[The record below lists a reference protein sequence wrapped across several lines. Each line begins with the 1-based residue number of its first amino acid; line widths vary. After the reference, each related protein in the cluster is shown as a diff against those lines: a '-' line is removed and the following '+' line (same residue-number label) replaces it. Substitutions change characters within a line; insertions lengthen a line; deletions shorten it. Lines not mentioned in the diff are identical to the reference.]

1 MATIKDV
8 AKLAQVSLGTVSN
21 VLNGK
26 TRNEELIERVENAMK
41 QLSYRPDATA
51 RSLKNTKTYTIGL
64 VLPDDVQKQYQNF
77 LMEIEKDL
85 RALGYNLLVKFSWN
99 NRMLERRAIDA
110 FLESRVDAIVLY
122 STVWKKYY
130 DEWESLNTPMLL
142 ISRHHVTEFRGDNIV
157 VDYSGAFKKM
167 LNELKRNHLKKVGL
181 IIEKDLLKDGK
192 LREIYEECYSDL
204 SLIKIVD
211 GSKERGFQAIF
222 ELCINC
228 ADLDGVIAGSNVIAE
243 GIRKALKTLKREK
256 IPVYVMKEG
265 NWLEDAGTY
274 AGEISVSQ
282 KKVAKET
289 VSRLIGA
296 IDAPQLHEN
305 ITQYIPAQYENK
317 YSSVWNILPAQNDL
331 RFAMYECS
339 SSRSLEMLSMV
350 YERESGKK
358 VFFDMYPYDEMEK
371 MLYQRGSEKDDY
383 YDGFM
388 MDITWFEGLVES
400 GCVKNLDHILH
411 TQKNYLDGFIDGAVR
426 DYGMYVESLYA
437 IPFASGSQILFYQK
451 DLFEDRAL
459 QMKFQR
465 KYNEKLAPAQN
476 WSQFN
481 AIAEFFTQSYNP
493 DSPVKYGVSM
503 ALGNS
508 VYMAIDFLDRLWAY
522 GGQIFDEFGKV
533 CINSGS
539 ALSALKSLMQT
550 YQYSSGEMLTSWDKV
565 AEEFSS
571 GNTAMVI
578 LYNSDVGNINNHT
591 MSKVAGNIGYALIPG
606 GVSVL
611 GGWSLGLNR
620 YGKHQE
626 DAERFLLWACGNQ
639 NGIPLSLL
647 GGSTLRKDYYERQD
661 LENLEPWKNLILK
674 STQKSRK
681 RVMPEILDESRW
693 KNNIY
698 TIIIPGEIMKVI
710 KKEITE
716 EEALTNMERRINQL
730 LEDKEKI

>member
-26 TRNEELIERVENAMK
+26 TNNEELIERVEDAMK

-51 RSLKNTKTYTIGL
+51 RSLKNTKTHIIGL
-64 VLPDDVQKQYQNF
+64 VLPDNVQKQYQDF
-77 LMEIEKDL
+77 LMEMEKSL
-85 RALGYNLLVKFSWN
+85 RALGYSLMVKFSRN
-99 NRMLERRAIDA
+99 NRILERRSIET
-110 FLESRVDAIVLY
+110 FLESRVDAIILY
-122 STVWKKYY
+122 STIGKKYY
-130 DEWESLNTPMLL
+130 DEWEKTNTPVLL
-142 ISRHHVTEFRGDNIV
+142 ISRHHVTEFKGDNIV
-157 VDYSGAFKKM
+157 IDYSKAFCKM
-167 LNELKRNHLKKVGL
+167 LNELQNNHLKKVGL

-192 LREIYEECYSDL
+192 FGEIYEECYRDT

-222 ELCINC
+222 ELCVSC
-228 ADLDGVIAGSNVIAE
+228 TDLDGVIAGSSIIAE
-243 GIRKALKTLKREK
+243 GIKKALKILKLEK
-256 IPVYVMKEG
+256 LPIYVMKES
-265 NWLEDAGTY
+265 NWIEDAGTY
-274 AGEISVSQ
+274 AGAISVSQ
-282 KKVAKET
+282 KRVAKET
-289 VSRLIGA
+289 VIRLMGA
-296 IDAPQLHEN
+296 VEAPQLHEN
-305 ITQYIPAQYENK
+305 ITSYIPAQYENMYASK
-317 YSSVWNILPAQNDL
+317 WNIQPAEHEL

-339 SSRSLEMLSMV
+339 SARSLEMLSMI

-358 VFFDMYPYDEMEK
+358 VNFDMYPYDEMER

-411 TQKNYLDGFIDGAVR
+411 NQKNYLDGFIDGAVR
-426 DYGMYVESLYA
+426 NYGMYVESLYA

-451 DLFEDRAL
+451 DLFEDKSL

-465 KYNEKLAPAQN
+465 KYNEKLAPSKN

-481 AIAEFFTQSYNP
+481 AVAEFFTQSFNP

-503 ALGNS
+503 ARGNN
-508 VYMAIDFLDRLWAY
+508 VYMTIDFLDRLWAY
-522 GGQIFDEFGKV
+522 GGHVFDEFGKV

-539 ALSALKSLMQT
+539 TLSALKSLLQS
-550 YQYSSGEMLTSWDKV
+550 YQYSSGEMLNSWDKV
-565 AEEFSS
+565 AEEFSRGDS
-571 GNTAMVI
+571 AMVI

-591 MSKVAGNIGYALIPG
+591 KSKVAGNIGYSLIPG
-606 GVSVL
+606 GISVL

-620 YGKHQE
+620 YGKHPE
-626 DAERFLLWACGNQ
+626 DAERFLLWACGSQ
-639 NGIPLSLL
+639 SEVPLSLL
-647 GGSTLRKDYYERQD
+647 GGSTLRKDYYERPD

-674 STQKSRK
+674 SNQKSR
-681 RVMPEILDESRW
+681 RRAMPEILDESRW

-698 TIIIPGEIMKVI
+698 TEIIPGEIMHVI
-710 KKEITE
+710 NGEITE
-716 EEALTNMERRINQL
+716 EKALENMECRIIQL
-730 LEDKEKI
+730 LEDIEKI